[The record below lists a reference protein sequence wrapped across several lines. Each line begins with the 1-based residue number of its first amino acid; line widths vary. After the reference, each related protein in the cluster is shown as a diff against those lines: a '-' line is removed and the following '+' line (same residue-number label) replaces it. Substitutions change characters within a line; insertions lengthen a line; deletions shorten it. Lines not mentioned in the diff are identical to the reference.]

1 MASKRLF
8 DRIDS
13 IQLRGV
19 TKKYDDRFAINDVS
33 IDIEGGELVIFI
45 GPSGSGKTTTL
56 RMINRLI
63 EPDSGT
69 ILINDQNIMELEPV
83 ALRRNIGYVIQS
95 IGLFPHMTIAENIGL
110 VAKLEGWNEKKI
122 KDRVEYLLDFVSLPS
137 DMFMDRYP
145 HQLSGGQQ
153 QRVGLARALVMDP
166 PLLLMDEPFG
176 ALDPILRKQLQEEFY
191 QIREKL
197 GKTIIFVTH
206 DIEEAFKLGDR
217 IAIMDDAKLVQ
228 IGTAEELIFHPA
240 NEMVASI
247 VDTSKK
253 FKHLDTLKIKD
264 LISPLE
270 CMYVHDGSLD
280 IESAISSMIGKN
292 IEIAVVSNGSFPLG
306 IVKLIDLLRMD
317 DKESKIIDHVVKI
330 PSFSR
335 NKLLSS
341 SLKIMQKDG
350 HSMAFVMTDG
360 KLSGFLF
367 PNDAFSQVIG

>member
-1 MASKRLF
+1 MPSKRLF

-69 ILINDQNIMELEPV
+69 ILINDQDIMELEPV
-83 ALRRNIGYVIQS
+83 ALRRNIGYVIQN
-95 IGLFPHMTIAENIGL
+95 IGLFPHMNIAENIGL
-110 VAKLEGWNEKKI
+110 VAKLESWDEKKI

-137 DMFMDRYP
+137 EMFMDRYP

-153 QRVGLARALVMDP
+153 QRVGLARALMMDP

-280 IESAISSMIGKN
+280 VESAISSMIEKN
-292 IEIAVVSNGSFPLG
+292 IEIAVVSNGSGPLG

-317 DKESKIIDHVVKI
+317 DKESKIIDHVVEI

-335 NKLLSS
+335 NELLSS

>member
-1 MASKRLF
+1 MPSKRLF

-33 IDIEGGELVIFI
+33 IDIEGGELIIFI

-69 ILINDQNIMELEPV
+69 ILINDQNVMELEPV
-83 ALRRNIGYVIQS
+83 ALRRNIGYVIQN

-110 VAKLEGWNEKKI
+110 VAKLEGWDENKI

-137 DMFMDRYP
+137 EMFMNRYP

-247 VDTSKK
+247 VDTGKK
-253 FKHLDTLKIKD
+253 FKYLDTLKIKD
-264 LISPLE
+264 LISTLD
-270 CMYVHDGSLD
+270 CMYIHDGSLD
-280 IESAISSMIGKN
+280 IESAISSMIEKN
-292 IEIAVVSNGSFPLG
+292 IEIAVVSNGSGPLG

-317 DKESKIIDHVVKI
+317 DKESKIADHVVEI

-335 NKLLSS
+335 NELLSF
-341 SLKIMQKDG
+341 SLKIMQEGG
-350 HSMAFVMTDG
+350 HSMAFVTTDG

>member
-1 MASKRLF
+1 MPSKRIF

-19 TKKYDDRFAINDVS
+19 TKKYEGRFAINDLTL
-33 IDIEGGELVIFI
+33 DIEGGELLILI

-69 ILINDQNIMELEPV
+69 IHINGQDIMELEQV
-83 ALRRNIGYVIQS
+83 ALRRNIGYVIQN

-110 VAKLEGWNEKKI
+110 VAKLEGWDKEKINE
-122 KDRVEYLLDFVSLPS
+122 RVKYLLDFVSLPA

-176 ALDPILRKQLQEEFY
+176 ALDPILRKQLQEEFCI
-191 QIREKL
+191 IREKL

-206 DIEEAFKLGDR
+206 DIEEAFRLADR
-217 IAIMDDAKLVQ
+217 ICIMDDAKLVQ

-240 NEMVASI
+240 NDMVASI
-247 VDTSKK
+247 VDTGKK
-253 FKHLDTLKIKD
+253 FKHLDTLRIRD
-264 LISPLE
+264 LMSPLE
-270 CMYVHDGSLD
+270 NKYVHPASLAVSETID
-280 IESAISSMIGKN
+280 SMIGRD
-292 IEIAVVSNGSFPLG
+292 IELAVISDDDEPMGVVRLNDLIRLG
-306 IVKLIDLLRMD
+306 ETNDTIS
-317 DKESKIIDHVVKI
+317 EHVVKV
-330 PSFSR
+330 PSFDIDDF
-335 NKLLSS
+335 LET
-341 SLKIMQKDG
+341 SLKELHEND
-350 HSMAFVMTDG
+350 HSIAFVTDG
-360 KLSGFLF
+360 GRVSGFLF
-367 PNDAFSQVIG
+367 PNDVFKQLV